1 MNHATIVS
9 VQRDA
14 LPDFMR
20 HHYKGVPH
28 IDMQRITP
36 YDGAVL
42 IPHEDDTAGTAMHPP
57 APVNHTYVPKPVM
70 IRQPGPDAEPWNAAY
85 LPFGVALET
94 PPTTNRRTPPRS
106 ACAIRHL

>member
-1 MNHATIVS
+1 MHHAGIVS

-14 LPDFMR
+14 LPDFMQ

-36 YDGAVL
+36 YDVAML
-42 IPHEDDTAGTAMHPP
+42 NPHEDDAGTAMHPS
-57 APVNHTYVPKPVM
+57 APVNHTYVPEPMM
-70 IRQPGPDAEPWNAAY
+70 IRQPGPDVEPWNAAH
-85 LPFGVALET
+85 LPLGAALEST
-94 PPTTNRRTPPRS
+94 STTNRTPPRS